1 MVILI
6 WNRFA
11 PINQI
16 HQHLCGLHVYA
27 HDTDRAVEAHH
38 FCTHLT
44 PDMHQCVIYD
54 GPGPKA
60 RLIGQSIL
68 TLYLMAEVII
78 MASESS

>member
-1 MVILI
+1 MAD
-6 WNRFA
+6 NSFA

-27 HDTDRAVEAHH
+27 HDPERAVEAHH

-54 GPGPKA
+54 SPGPKA
-60 RLIGQSIL
+60 RLIGELSWGMN
-68 TLYLMAEVII
+68 LMARDRICHH
-78 MASESS
+78 